1 MLQQLTIENY
11 TLIRQLSINF
21 NTGFTV
27 ITGETGAGKS
37 ILIGAL
43 SLILGQ
49 RADSNLLFDKTRKC
63 IVEGLFLGK
72 DYKLE
77 AFFIENDLDYDDQII
92 LRREI
97 LPSGKSRAFINDTP
111 VNLNVLRELGELLVD
126 IHSQHAILSLNDPA
140 FQLNIVDEYAG
151 NIKVLQEYRENFK
164 SLRLMMNELKQLQQK
179 ELNAKKDQDY
189 FQFLLTELIEA
200 RLNQNEKEEL
210 ESELEVQTHAEEIKS
225 NLQQIKYMM
234 SEGDI
239 NLIGSISET
248 MGILRK
254 TAAYHNDLK
263 LLFERFESIWF
274 EMKDID
280 KEVFRLEGS
289 LVSDPERIEFLNRR
303 LNLIYHLE
311 QKHQVHEINELLQI
325 ALELE
330 EKVNGI
336 VSLEEKIQGLQKSI
350 ENKKEQLN
358 ELDKTMSNTRLSVLK
373 AVSDELTELVSQL
386 GMPDACVKIIT
397 EKLSEPGND
406 GSDRIKILFNANRGG
421 ELKEVANIA
430 SGGELS
436 RLMLS
441 VKYLLSKNKK
451 LPTLV
456 FDEIDV
462 GISGEIAAKMGTLMK
477 NMSKFMQLLT
487 ITHLPQIAGKGDNH
501 LLVYKETEDKFV
513 RSNIKNLDYD
523 QRIMEI
529 AKMLS
534 DENISEISVMK
545 AKELIE
551 FQS

>member
-77 AFFIENDLDYDDQII
+77 PFFIENDLDYDDQII

>member
-77 AFFIENDLDYDDQII
+77 PFFIENDLDYDDQII

-311 QKHQVHEINELLQI
+311 QKHQVHGINELLQI

>member
-1 MLQQLTIENY
+1 MLQQLTVENY
-11 TLIRQLSINF
+11 TLIRRLSINF
-21 NTGFTV
+21 NSGFTV

-49 RADSNLLFDKTRKC
+49 RADSNLLFDKTKKC

-72 DYKLE
+72 DYQLE
-77 AFFIENDLDYDDQII
+77 PFFIDNDLDYDDQII

-97 LPSGKSRAFINDTP
+97 LTSGKSRAFINDTP
-111 VNLNVLRELGELLVD
+111 VNLNVLRELGEFLVD

-151 NIKVLQEYRENFK
+151 NMKVLQEYRESYK
-164 SLRLMMNELKQLQQK
+164 SLQQMMNELEQLQQE

-210 ESELEVQTHAEEIKS
+210 ESELEIQTHAEEIKS

-254 TAAYHNDLK
+254 TAAYHKDLQ

-289 LVSDPERIEFLNRR
+289 LISDPERIEFLNRR

-311 QKHQVHEINELLQI
+311 QKHHVQGINELLQI
-325 ALELE
+325 ARELE
-330 EKVNGI
+330 EKISGI
-336 VSLEEKIQGLQKSI
+336 VSLEGKIQGLHKSI

-358 ELDKTMSNTRLSVLK
+358 VLDSTMSKSRLSVLK

-386 GMPDACVKIIT
+386 GMPDASVKLIA

-501 LLVYKETEDKFV
+501 LLIYKETEDKFV

>member
-77 AFFIENDLDYDDQII
+77 PFFIENDLDYDDQII

-179 ELNAKKDQDY
+179 DQDY
-189 FQFLLTELIEA
+189 FQFLLTELFEA
-200 RLNQNEKEEL
+200 RLNRNEKEEL

-311 QKHQVHEINELLQI
+311 QKHQVHGINELLQI
-325 ALELE
+325 VLELE
-330 EKVNGI
+330 EKINGI

-373 AVSDELTELVSQL
+373 SVSDELTELVSQL
-386 GMPDACVKIIT
+386 GMPDACVKIIA

>member
-77 AFFIENDLDYDDQII
+77 PFFIENDLDYDDQII

-189 FQFLLTELIEA
+189 FQFLLTELFEA
-200 RLNQNEKEEL
+200 RLNRNEKEEL

-234 SEGDI
+234 SEGNV

-311 QKHQVHEINELLQI
+311 QKHQVHGINELLQI
-325 ALELE
+325 VLELE
-330 EKVNGI
+330 EKINGI

-373 AVSDELTELVSQL
+373 SVSDELTELVSQL
-386 GMPDACVKIIT
+386 GMPDACVKIIA

>member
-77 AFFIENDLDYDDQII
+77 PFFIENDLDYDDQII

-280 KEVFRLEGS
+280 KEVFRLEGP

-311 QKHQVHEINELLQI
+311 QKHQVHGINELLQI

>member
-77 AFFIENDLDYDDQII
+77 PFFIENDLDYDDQII

-189 FQFLLTELIEA
+189 FQFLLTELFEA
-200 RLNQNEKEEL
+200 RLNRNEKEEL

-311 QKHQVHEINELLQI
+311 QKHQVHGINELLQI

>member
-77 AFFIENDLDYDDQII
+77 PFFIENDLDYDDQII

-189 FQFLLTELIEA
+189 FQFLLTELFEA
-200 RLNQNEKEEL
+200 RLNRNEKEEL

-311 QKHQVHEINELLQI
+311 QKHQVHGINELLQI
-325 ALELE
+325 VLELE
-330 EKVNGI
+330 EKINGI

-373 AVSDELTELVSQL
+373 SVSDELTELVSQL
-386 GMPDACVKIIT
+386 GMPDACVKIIA